1 MCGGV
6 CVYERDRQKDRE
18 TEIERD
24 RDRERFKMGEIKIPS
39 IHPWPSQAM
48 FLYMCIKYICDY
60 SC

>member
-1 MCGGV
+1 M
-6 CVYERDRQKDRE
+6 YERDRQKDRE